1 MAEDPRE
8 ELSRCEGFNWDD
20 ANAPKI
26 WERHEVSPG
35 ETEQVFFNHPLVA
48 VVDSKHSDTESRFL
62 ALGQT
67 DSGRRLFVV
76 FTIRGRHIRVISARD
91 MSRRDDGS
99 TNVPNK
105 RKRQVPVHRSEEKE
119 REFWATADSTEY
131 VDWSHAK
138 RVALPHLRPSTKT
151 ISLRLPEGLLAD
163 LKVLANKQDIPY
175 QSLLKIYLAERIQQE
190 FGKIRQAG

>member
-1 MAEDPRE
+1 
-8 ELSRCEGFNWDD
+8 
-20 ANAPKI
+20 
-26 WERHEVSPG
+26 
-35 ETEQVFFNHPLVA
+35 
-48 VVDSKHSDTESRFL
+48 
-62 ALGQT
+62 
-67 DSGRRLFVV
+67 
-76 FTIRGRHIRVISARD
+76 
-91 MSRRDDGS
+91 
-99 TNVPNK
+99 VPNK
-105 RKRQVPVHRSEEKE
+105 RKRQVPGHRSEEKE

>member
-1 MAEDPRE
+1 M
-8 ELSRCEGFNWDD
+8 
-20 ANAPKI
+20 
-26 WERHEVSPG
+26 
-35 ETEQVFFNHPLVA
+35 
-48 VVDSKHSDTESRFL
+48 
-62 ALGQT
+62 
-67 DSGRRLFVV
+67 
-76 FTIRGRHIRVISARD
+76 
-91 MSRRDDGS
+91 
-99 TNVPNK
+99 PNK

-190 FGKIRQAG
+190 FWKIRQAG